1 MNALII
7 AILRAFQFI
16 FSIIVLG
23 ISISLAK
30 GQRIDAVPAST
41 GYAAFTGGLGTL
53 ASLIGAAGIFIESLQ
68 TLITWAIDGLAGLAF
83 VAGGI
88 TYAVLLR
95 GTSCSNY
102 ESIWDNTIISGGCT
116 KIDKTKVCGY
126 TPSPAKSRCTS
137 AQADTA
143 FMFLGFVVCVGV
155 WWSGICLSDCK
166 DEVCDMCSMMSN
178 AVVLYTVGC
187 GK

>member
-1 MNALII
+1 MNPLII
-7 AILRAFQFI
+7 AILRGFQFI

-23 ISISLAK
+23 ISVSLAK
-30 GQRIDAVPAST
+30 GQRIGSAPAAT

-68 TLITWAIDGLAGLAF
+68 ALITWAVDGLAGLAF

-88 TYAVLLR
+88 TYAILLR

-102 ESIWDNTIISGGCT
+102 ASTWDNAIISGGCT
-116 KIDKTKVCGY
+116 KIDKEKVCGY
-126 TPSPAKSRCTS
+126 TPGKSKSRCTS

-155 WWSGICLSDCK
+155 CGMIFLRKRKGTSGYI
-166 DEVCDMCSMMSN
+166 
-178 AVVLYTVGC
+178 GF
-187 GK
+187 GW